1 MIRSVLFACLLFGS
15 TITHAASIIVKNI
28 DELHAAADKA
38 QPGDIIIMQNGV
50 WNNVAIKLECKGTV
64 EKPII
69 IKAQTAGKVLISGES
84 SLRIGGNYITVDGL
98 FFTNGYSGK
107 NTTIEFRSS
116 KDKVANNCRV
126 TNVVIDNFNNPK
138 RMDENNWVLFYG
150 KNNRVDHCSF
160 RDKNNMGVLMAVI
173 LDDDRSR
180 ENFHSVD
187 HNYFGRRVPLGS
199 NGGEIIRVGVSQH
212 CEFNSNTQITDNFF
226 EECDGE
232 AEVISIKSGS
242 NVIRGNLFKEC
253 QGSLV
258 LRHGNYNTVEN
269 NVFLGNNKPGTG
281 GIRVINKGQWVVNNY
296 LSGCRGIDF
305 RSPLTVMN
313 GIPNSPAHRYVQVTD
328 AVISNNTF
336 YECSPIS
343 LCDGSDAERSLPPDH
358 VYFASNAFY
367 NTKDSII
374 YRAFDKLDGIQF
386 RGNQVHSKVQ
396 QSLPKGFLKGGMSTQ
411 KNDPAPFVVAQDSS
425 GPITVIDTLQK
436 IAKTRLTGGFNNA
449 AGFSNLSLIK
459 KIQAN
464 AFTATG
470 AAWYKRP
477 VVKSIQYIQVSA
489 KNAEEVYKLLERK
502 EPMSIALTGKQ
513 YILDKPFAI
522 NKPVRFTGDKKL
534 TTAFSSTDIPA
545 IFELGGNGHLV
556 LSTIFIHAG
565 NVQAKYFISNS
576 KEGFTD
582 HYSVSVQGCTIQELR
597 LEKGC
602 EAFFFAQKSMIADSV
617 TLRGNY
623 FTGNNVAHIV
633 MNTEKDD
640 KGLYGAEKIVLDKNT
655 FSKEQGSL
663 LDIYRGG
670 NDESTLG
677 PNLVATGNSW
687 RDCSNSDEKP
697 FIALTGVQRS
707 LFSGNVFMDCF
718 TNTSLFVYNDKV
730 RAYHILEKNVIRG
743 SGKVQTNNFVT
754 QKDNNIQ

>member
-1 MIRSVLFACLLFGS
+1 MRSLIFACLTFLAINS
-15 TITHAASIIVKNI
+15 YAANIIVKNI
-28 DELHAAADKA
+28 DELNDAAKKA
-38 QPGDIIIMQNGV
+38 QPGDIITLQNGA
-50 WNNVAIKLECKGTV
+50 WNNVTIKLECNGTA
-64 EKPII
+64 EKPIT

-84 SLRIGGNYITVDGL
+84 SLKLGGSYTVVDGL
-98 FFTNGYSGK
+98 YFINGYSGK
-107 NTTIEFRSS
+107 NTTIEFRSG
-116 KDKVANNCRV
+116 KDKVANHCRV
-126 TNVVIDNFNNPK
+126 TNTVIDNFNNPK

-150 KNNRVDHCSF
+150 KNNRIDHCSF

-269 NVFLGNNKPGTG
+269 NVFLGNGKAGTG
-281 GIRVINKGQWVVNNY
+281 GIRVINKGQWVINNFLY
-296 LSGCRGIDF
+296 GCRGIDF

-328 AVISNNTF
+328 AVIAGNTF
-336 YECSPIS
+336 SNCSPIS
-343 LCDGSDAERSLPPDH
+343 LCDGSDAERTLPPANTIFANNIFYNTNDTA
-358 VYFASNAFY
+358 VYRSFDDTKGFRFASNVVSTQVKQQLLPGFINGSITTQKMD
-367 NTKDSII
+367 NTPFPVTAVNSQLLTDSLQNIAKE
-374 YRAFDKLDGIQF
+374 RLGHTLKSTTGFADLRLLQTIQF
-386 RGNQVHSKVQ
+386 N
-396 QSLPKGFLKGGMSTQ
+396 
-411 KNDPAPFVVAQDSS
+411 AY
-425 GPITVIDTLQK
+425 
-436 IAKTRLTGGFNNA
+436 TG
-449 AGFSNLSLIK
+449 
-459 KIQAN
+459 
-464 AFTATG
+464 TG
-470 AAWYKRP
+470 APWSKRQAAKKTVP
-477 VVKSIQYIQVSA
+477 YLQVSA

-513 YILDKPFAI
+513 YILDKPFVI

-534 TTAFSSTDIPA
+534 TTAFSSSDIPA

-565 NVQAKYFISNS
+565 EVQAKYFIANS
-576 KEGFTD
+576 KEGFVD
-582 HYSVSVQGCTIQELR
+582 HYSLSVQGCTIQELR
-597 LEKGC
+597 SEKGC
-602 EAFFFAQKSMIADSV
+602 EAFFYAHKSMIADSV
-617 TLRGNY
+617 MLRGNY

-633 MNTEKDD
+633 MNEEKDD
-640 KGLYGAEKIVLDKNT
+640 KGLYGAEKILLDKNT
-655 FSKEQGSL
+655 FSKEQGAL

-677 PNLVATGNSW
+677 PQLIATGNSW
-687 RDCSNSDEKP
+687 RDCSNSNEKP

-718 TNTSLFVYNDKV
+718 TNTSLFVYTDKV
-730 RAYHILEKNVIRG
+730 RAYHILEKNVIRNC
-743 SGKVQTNNFVT
+743 GKLQTNNFVL
-754 QKDNNIQ
+754 QSDNNIQ